1 MTAWHG
7 PRRVTHRP
15 PNTASLRGV
24 DLARQALLAPATGQ
38 GPDVLLAERRRLEI
52 EAEQQQRRQCCLPLR
67 QGE

>member
-24 DLARQALLAPATGQ
+24 DLARQALLAPVTGQ
-38 GPDVLLAERRRLEI
+38 GADVLLAERQRLEI
-52 EAEQQQRRQCCLPLR
+52 EADAHRRRQRCLPLR